1 MFLFLVGSPIIGKE
15 YAIAAAPPISGG
27 VVAAI
32 IMGEAAKAKGL
43 ESIALFSTLIVVIQ
57 GFFGYPVASILL
69 SKEAKK
75 NT

>member
-32 IMGEAAKAKGL
+32 IMGEAAKARISNL
-43 ESIALFSTLIVVIQ
+43 LH
-57 GFFGYPVASILL
+57 FFNFNSL
-69 SKEAKK
+69 
-75 NT
+75 

>member
-43 ESIALFSTLIVVIQ
+43 ESIALFQL
-57 GFFGYPVASILL
+57 
-69 SKEAKK
+69 
-75 NT
+75 